1 MPQTGPPTEAEQ
13 KPVELGGRASKKVA
27 GITPNAAPTET
38 KLGTQPAWPT
48 SWDMSQLGTR
58 TRVILGLALFALGLA
73 AWGIFVA
80 FRPKNDAFLVLQGNV
95 DVRQVNLAFKVAGRI
110 AEMKVDEGDRIDA
123 GKIVATLD
131 KSYFTD
137 EVRLARA
144 RVAGQAA
151 LVAKLANGTRPE
163 EIAQARAI
171 VAERK
176 ASVVLAEATLGR
188 QSELADKGYS
198 PHQKHDEAT
207 ASLDRAQASLKA
219 AQEAL
224 RLAELGPRSEEIDAA
239 KAQLEAENA
248 ALAQAEHR
256 LADSDL
262 VGLATGVVLT
272 RVREPGAIVAAG
284 ETVYA
289 VTIISPVW
297 VRSYVA
303 EPELGRIQPGM
314 AVEVRTDSGKT
325 YRGQI
330 GFVSP
335 VAEFTPKSV
344 ETKELRTSL
353 VYRLRVTVAGD
364 TDGLLQGMPVTVT
377 SNVRRTP

>member
-1 MPQTGPPTEAEQ
+1 MDGSRNDGPWPLFVSRFSSRTWI
-13 KPVELGGRASKKVA
+13 GM
-27 GITPNAAPTET
+27 GIAVLT
-38 KLGTQPAWPT
+38 
-48 SWDMSQLGTR
+48 
-58 TRVILGLALFALGLA
+58 LALATWVALSG
-73 AWGIFVA
+73 
-80 FRPKNDAFLVLQGNV
+80 FRSKDRSVIVLQGNI

-110 AEMKVDEGDRIDA
+110 AEMKVDEGDRVEA
-123 GKIVATLD
+123 SKIVATLD
-131 KSYFTD
+131 KSYFAD
-137 EVRLARA
+137 ELRLARA

-151 LVAKLANGTRPE
+151 VLAKLVSGTRPE

-171 VAERK
+171 VAERE

-188 QSELADKGYS
+188 QADLAGKGIS

-207 ASLDRAQASLKA
+207 ASLERAQASLKA
-219 AQEAL
+219 AQATL
-224 RLAELGPRSEEIDAA
+224 KLAEIGPRSEDIDAA

-248 ALAQAEHR
+248 ALAQAERR
-256 LADSDL
+256 LVDSDL
-262 VGLATGVVLT
+262 VGPTAGVVLT

-284 ETVYA
+284 ETVFA
-289 VTIISPVW
+289 VTIVSPVW

-303 EPELGRIQPGM
+303 EPELGRVQPGM

-330 GFVSP
+330 GFISP

-353 VYRLRVTVAGD
+353 VYRLRVIVDGD
-364 TDGLLQGMPVTVT
+364 TAGLLQGMPVTVVT
-377 SNVRRTP
+377 STATR